1 MAGNSTLHG
10 IAATANDGDV
20 ALNSHKLTGL
30 TDPGTSTSQDAATA
44 NWVTNQI
51 QNAINGQDWKDSVD
65 LATAAALPANTYSA
79 GVLTATANG
88 LLTVDGQNAAGG
100 QRILVKNEGTG
111 SNNGIYNV
119 TNPGS
124 GGDAY
129 ILTRSADANTSALV
143 GGGTTVPVD
152 SGGTANAGTVWLLVS
167 LDAVTL
173 DTTSLTFTQI
183 GAAGSSYTAGTG
195 ITLTGNVFS
204 LTTPVTVALGGT
216 NSTTAAGARTS
227 LSAAGL
233 YNSGAIGD
241 GAATTLTVTHN
252 LNNAIPQVQVWDV
265 SGTHPICIECD
276 ITATTVNAVTLAFA
290 TAPASASIKAVVV
303 G

>member
-1 MAGNSTLHG
+1 L
-10 IAATANDGDV
+10 TANDGDV

-44 NWVTNQI
+44 NWVTNAI
-51 QNAINGQDWKDSVD
+51 QAAINGQDWKDSVD

-79 GVLTATANG
+79 GVLTATG
-88 LLTVDGQNAAGG
+88 TGVLPVDGQNVSAG
-100 QRILVKNEGTG
+100 QRILVKNEVTG
-111 SNNGIYNV
+111 SHNGIYVV
-119 TNPGS
+119 TNAGGS
-124 GGDAY
+124 GISY
-129 ILTRSADANTSALV
+129 ILTRAADANTSALM

-152 SGGTANAGTVWLLVS
+152 SGGTVNAGTVWLLVS
-167 LDAVTL
+167 LDAIVL

-183 GAAGSSYTAGTG
+183 GAAGTSYTAGAG

-216 NSTTAAGARTS
+216 NATTAAGARTS
-227 LSAAGL
+227 LGAAGL
-233 YNSGAIGD
+233 YNTGTIGD
-241 GAATTLTVTHN
+241 GSATVLTVTHN

-265 SGTHPICIECD
+265 SGANPIRVECD
-276 ITATTVNAVTLAFA
+276 ITSTSVNAVTLGFA
-290 TAPASASIKAVVV
+290 TAPASNSIKAVVQ